1 MSKKSGH
8 SKHKD
13 SQNHDEEN
21 SAPPDAISDI
31 KSAEVQSESEN
42 LSAKPEVEAARHLF
56 ARASQQGLPALKE
69 EISLEAKA
77 AAAQYFSRQNGQTGR
92 GGGADT
98 KKSGESDSMSER
110 AEQSLNDFTPPDD
123 DGIAAITGSHKR
135 LTPEMLQSHHIE
147 AAIRGESAPFAQTQV
162 DQDILPD
169 GNNEALNQA
178 LGQALN
184 RALNAS
190 PAKGLRKN
198 IGDVQPPLVTPH
210 DASKRGFIDA
220 FKNASKASRINMQAT
235 GGLGGSP
242 SQMPSQYP
250 QAKSGP
256 GNTASFQAESGQY
269 QPNKDHSAGYKKT
282 PTPVP
287 SNRPIARKEP
297 AEPPQAPEREQK
309 NHKEPAEMPV
319 RVKSSEEKQ
328 SNWPQQAEF
337 DRARAIWAEQVGA
350 IKAQPA
356 RRNSSNVARNLR
368 SIMTTGICNV
378 REVYSLRGLACIM
391 VFMTQAQFFTAHVQ
405 PTLPL
410 STIAAQ
416 LFFVM
421 SGFFVTRSIV
431 TNETPNLAYN
441 LSNHYA
447 RRAMAI
453 LPMYFGALAILLA
466 WGHLPFP
473 ESFFSGLF
481 NYKLFELNHNLG
493 AISQYWTMCVEL
505 QFYLIFPFIL
515 LLTPKKMRLTMLVVL
530 TGLSVLAGYTSAHT
544 RHNSPDYLLL
554 PIAAQFLLLG
564 AVVGYIDSTTAFAIR
579 LNGTKCFLL
588 GLTMQISLQLFE
600 LQSHVKAVFWPELL
614 WKDHAIISAIAC
626 ALMIVGLWRSAS
638 PALRSIF
645 NIEALVYLGKI
656 SYGFYLL
663 LPVCFILQPSI
674 SALAPQIAKISPI
687 AVSFVL
693 NLILSIVAYQYLQRP
708 ILNMRPDTP
717 QAKNKYALRG

>member
-8 SKHKD
+8 SKHRD
-13 SQNHDEEN
+13 SQNHDEEQ
-21 SAPPDAISDI
+21 SAPPDAISD
-31 KSAEVQSESEN
+31 SVSTEVQSQPEN
-42 LSAKPEVEAARHLF
+42 LNAKSEVEAARNLF
-56 ARASQQGLPALKE
+56 ARASQQGLPAIKK
-69 EISLEAKA
+69 EISPEAKA
-77 AAAQYFSRQNGQTGR
+77 AVAQYFSMQNGQTSK
-92 GGGADT
+92 GGAAET
-98 KKSGESDSMSER
+98 KTSGESDAMSES
-110 AEQSLNDFTPPDD
+110 ADQSLNDFTPPDD

-135 LTPEMLQSHHIE
+135 LTPESLQTHHIE
-147 AAIRGESAPFAQTQV
+147 AAIRGESAAFSQTQV
-162 DQDILPD
+162 DQDVLPD
-169 GNNEALNQA
+169 GSNEALNQA

-198 IGDVQPPLVTPH
+198 LGDVQPPLVTPH

-220 FKNASKASRINMQAT
+220 FKSASKASRINMQAT
-235 GGLGGSP
+235 GNLGGSR
-242 SQMPSQYP
+242 SQMPAQSP
-250 QAKSGP
+250 HEKFGP
-256 GNTASFQAESGQY
+256 AGADSWQAESGKY
-269 QPNKDHSAGYKKT
+269 NPDKGHSGGFKNAD
-282 PTPVP
+282 VP
-287 SNRPIARKEP
+287 SNRPIARQEP
-297 AEPPQAPEREQK
+297 IAPMQAPMREQK
-309 NHKEPAEMPV
+309 VHKEPAERPV
-319 RVKSSEEKQ
+319 RGTNAEEKQ
-328 SNWPQQAEF
+328 TNWPQQAEF

-356 RRNSSNVARNLR
+356 RRNSANVARNLR

-378 REVYSLRGLACIM
+378 REVYSLRGLACLM

-431 TNETPNLAYN
+431 TNETPNLGYN

-447 RRAMAI
+447 RRAMGI

-473 ESFFSGLF
+473 ETFFSGLF

-505 QFYLIFPFIL
+505 QFYLIFPFVL

-530 TGLSVLAGYTSAHT
+530 TGLSALAGYTSAHT
-544 RHNSPDYLLL
+544 RANSPDYLLL

-564 AVVGYIDSTTAFAIR
+564 ALVGYIDSTTNFAIR

-614 WKDHAIISAIAC
+614 WKDHALISAVAC
-626 ALMIVGLWRSAS
+626 ALMVVGLWRSAS

-663 LPVCFILQPSI
+663 LPVSFILQPSI
-674 SALAPQIAKISPI
+674 SALAPQIAKTSPI
-687 AVSFVL
+687 AVSFGL